1 MAKPTAAT
9 ELNTLR
15 DAVSAQQQ
23 QIQMLRD
30 ELARRDAAMQRVQQ
44 QVDSLQSVAGRVQAA
59 EACCKDNGDALAAL
73 KTNVASIQTT
83 ATATANSLQAAEKK
97 ITALESPLAIKYKG
111 ITITPGGF
119 ISANGIFRSKAQN
132 LSNASTFAGMPF
144 SGQPLSHL
152 SELRFNARYS
162 RLSMLAEGKWGG
174 NKVQAYYEMDFEGAA
189 QTANENITNS
199 FTPRV
204 REAWANVDTASGWS
218 FAGGQTWNLLTAN
231 RTGVGPRGLMLP
243 AHIDASLVVGF
254 HYAREG
260 TFRVYRTVNLEDK
273 KKLYFA
279 FSLENPQTVCVSSST
294 ACAGTLP
301 AFPLLPGGAQPAL
314 TLFGLQGSAGQPSA
328 IAPNGGFAAPVSVNW
343 LPDMAGKVALEPGW
357 GHFELGVIGRFY
369 RVRISDPSVTGVN
382 NAGSNQTT
390 NSAAVS
396 FNAVMPVV
404 AKKVDVVFTSL
415 VGQGI
420 GRFGPGGGSDV
431 TIRPNGSIEPLRG
444 GQFYAGIEGHP
455 TPKLDLYI
463 YYGNEYYGRARYAT
477 GGNLAGTVAPTLIPN
492 GIGYGYEGQGL
503 GGCRVE
509 FASAAPTPGSLGCTS
524 STRDIY
530 EITPGF
536 WYRFYKGPA
545 GTIQYGM
552 FWEYTHRGLWR
563 GRVTT
568 AGDLGA
574 FPAIQNTVLTAFRW
588 YFP

>member
-204 REAWANVDTASGWS
+204 RGEALAA
-218 FAGGQTWNLLTAN
+218 
-231 RTGVGPRGLMLP
+231 
-243 AHIDASLVVGF
+243 LV
-254 HYAREG
+254 
-260 TFRVYRTVNLEDK
+260 
-273 KKLYFA
+273 
-279 FSLENPQTVCVSSST
+279 
-294 ACAGTLP
+294 
-301 AFPLLPGGAQPAL
+301 
-314 TLFGLQGSAGQPSA
+314 
-328 IAPNGGFAAPVSVNW
+328 
-343 LPDMAGKVALEPGW
+343 
-357 GHFELGVIGRFY
+357 GVIG
-369 RVRISDPSVTGVN
+369 D
-382 NAGSNQTT
+382 
-390 NSAAVS
+390 
-396 FNAVMPVV
+396 FNR
-404 AKKVDVVFTSL
+404 
-415 VGQGI
+415 Q
-420 GRFGPGGGSDV
+420 
-431 TIRPNGSIEPLRG
+431 
-444 GQFYAGIEGHP
+444 
-455 TPKLDLYI
+455 
-463 YYGNEYYGRARYAT
+463 
-477 GGNLAGTVAPTLIPN
+477 
-492 GIGYGYEGQGL
+492 
-503 GGCRVE
+503 
-509 FASAAPTPGSLGCTS
+509 AAPAP
-524 STRDIY
+524 R
-530 EITPGF
+530 P
-536 WYRFYKGPA
+536 
-545 GTIQYGM
+545 
-552 FWEYTHRGLWR
+552 
-563 GRVTT
+563 
-568 AGDLGA
+568 
-574 FPAIQNTVLTAFRW
+574 
-588 YFP
+588 